1 MKRLNYLQRTLA
13 LRCIRLIDQRHRYED
28 ALSDWALHMIDN
40 CVHASYMDCVDADC
54 ADHVAPFMFTYYQR
68 QQAKR

>member
-1 MKRLNYLQRTLA
+1 MRRLNYLQRTLT

-28 ALSDWALHMIDN
+28 ALSDWALRMVDLCIHS
-40 CVHASYMDCVDADC
+40 SYMDCLAAGC
-54 ADHVAPFMFTYYQR
+54 ADHVAPFYAAYQKR